1 MLATLTVRNF
11 TLVRSLDI
19 DFSPGLTVI
28 TGESGAGKSILLDA
42 LALVLGARV
51 RQEQIAAGSNGCEV
65 IAEFDLT
72 QSPAT
77 RQKLEQQGI
86 SGSLDPSLC
95 IVRRTATAGGR
106 SRAWLNNTPTTLDS
120 IRDLCASLIGVHG
133 QFEQHELLNREA
145 QLEWFD
151 DFAIKQKQLSEVQ
164 QLYQAWQDSKTA
176 LRTSSEELGLDL
188 SHKELLEY
196 QYAEL
201 VQLELKENEFPT
213 LMRDF
218 KRLSEARQI
227 LAVLAEA
234 EQNLNDTVQPLVIRI
249 AREIQGLDDQEQS
262 LNEARALLSSTEIQ
276 LDEIRDTLSRYRDS
290 VEIDESQLEILDQRI
305 NLIHDVAR
313 KHKVSP
319 SDLFELIST
328 ISSRLER
335 LKQSESEL
343 TRLQEE
349 LKEREKKFFEYAEAL
364 SRSRQKQAD
373 AFCAEVLKT
382 LAAIALPDV
391 SFDVNFAR
399 TQNFRGVDSLEYLVS
414 TNKGYDVMP
423 LSRVASGGELSRIA
437 LAILL
442 VVARKSKLPTLI
454 LDEADIGVGGTTADV
469 IGRMLR
475 SLAQNNQV
483 ICVTHAPQVA
493 ALGDAH
499 LFVTKCNTQ
508 GINVESLTG
517 EQRVAEI
524 ARMVGGRSVDDRS
537 RTYARALLQDALS

>member
-11 TLVRSLDI
+11 TLVRSLNI

-51 RQEQIAAGSNGCEV
+51 RQDQIAAGSDDCEV
-65 IAEFDLT
+65 IAEFDLA

-77 RQKLEQQGI
+77 RKKLEQQGLAD
-86 SGSLDPSLC
+86 SLDPSLC
-95 IVRRTATAGGR
+95 IVRRTATPGGR
-106 SRAWLNNTPTTLDS
+106 SRAWLNSTPTTLDS

-151 DFAIKQKQLSEVQ
+151 DFAIKQKQLLEVQ
-164 QLYQAWQDSKTA
+164 RLYEAWQDSTTA
-176 LRTSSEELGLDL
+176 LRTSSDELGLEL
-188 SHKELLEY
+188 SQKELLEY

-201 VQLELKENEFPT
+201 ESLDLEENEFST
-213 LMRDF
+213 LMREF
-218 KRLSEARQI
+218 KRHSQAREI
-227 LAVLAEA
+227 LAVLADA
-234 EQNLNDTVQPLVIRI
+234 EQSLNNSVQPLVARI
-249 AREIQGLDDQEQS
+249 SREIQGLDDQESS
-262 LNEARALLSSTEIQ
+262 LNEARELISSTEIQ
-276 LDEIRDTLSRYRDS
+276 LEEISNSLSRYRDS
-290 VEIDESQLEILDQRI
+290 VDIDESQLETLDQRI

-319 SDLFELIST
+319 SALFEHVT
-328 ISSRLER
+328 AVRTRLER

-343 TRLQEE
+343 TRLHQELE
-349 LKEREKKFFEYAEAL
+349 AREKQFFKYSEDLSQSRQEHAEA
-364 SRSRQKQAD
+364 
-373 AFCAEVLKT
+373 FCSEVLKT
-382 LAAIALPDV
+382 LGAIALPDV
-391 SFDVNFAR
+391 SFDVSFAR
-399 TQNFRGVDSLEYLVS
+399 AQNSRGIDSLEYLVS

-423 LSRVASGGELSRIA
+423 LNRVASGGELSRIA

-469 IGRMLR
+469 LGRMLR
-475 SLAQNNQV
+475 TLAQNNQV

-499 LFVTKCNTQ
+499 LFVTKCNTR

-517 EQRVAEI
+517 EQRVTEI
-524 ARMVGGRSVDDRS
+524 ARMVGGRTVDDRS
-537 RTYARALLQDALS
+537 RSYARALLEDALS

>member
-51 RQEQIAAGSNGCEV
+51 RRDQIAAGSNDCEV

-77 RQKLEQQGI
+77 CKKLERLGLAD
-86 SGSLDPSLC
+86 SLDPNLC
-95 IVRRTATAGGR
+95 IVRRIATPGGR
-106 SRAWLNNTPTTLDS
+106 SRAWLNSTPTTLDS
-120 IRDLCASLIGVHG
+120 IRDICASLIGVHG
-133 QFEQHELLNREA
+133 QFEQHELLNQEA
-145 QLEWFD
+145 QLVWFD
-151 DFAIKQKQLSEVQ
+151 DFAIKSKQLSKVQ
-164 QLYQAWQDSKTA
+164 RLYRAWQDSKTA
-176 LRTSSEELGLDL
+176 LKTSSDELGLEL
-188 SHKELLEY
+188 SQKDLLEY

-201 VQLELKENEFPT
+201 DSLDLEANEFPT
-213 LMRDF
+213 LMREF
-218 KRLSEARQI
+218 KRHSQAREI
-227 LAVLAEA
+227 LAVVAEA
-234 EQNLNDTVQPLVIRI
+234 ENSLNNSVQPLLARI
-249 AREIQGLDDQEQS
+249 SREIQGLDDQESS
-262 LNEARALLSSTEIQ
+262 LNEARELITSTEIQ
-276 LDEIRDTLSRYRDS
+276 LEEISNSLSRYRDS
-290 VEIDESQLEILDQRI
+290 VEIDESQLEALDQRI
-305 NLIHDVAR
+305 NLIHDMAR

-319 SDLFELIST
+319 TSLFEHVST
-328 ISSRLER
+328 VRTRLER
-335 LKQSESEL
+335 LKNSESEL
-343 TRLQEE
+343 TRLHQELDESEKQFFKYAEE
-349 LKEREKKFFEYAEAL
+349 LSQSRQGQAEA
-364 SRSRQKQAD
+364 
-373 AFCAEVLKT
+373 FCSEVLKT
-382 LAAIALPDV
+382 LEAIALPEV
-391 SFDVNFAR
+391 SFDVNFTRA
-399 TQNFRGVDSLEYLVS
+399 QNNRGIDTLEYLVS

-423 LSRVASGGELSRIA
+423 LNRVVSGGELSRIA

-499 LFVTKCNTQ
+499 LSVTKCNTQ

-517 EQRVAEI
+517 EQRVTEI
-524 ARMVGGRSVDDRS
+524 ARMVGGRTVDDRS

>member
-11 TLVRSLDI
+11 TLVRSLNI

-51 RQEQIAAGSNGCEV
+51 RQDQIAAGSDDCEV
-65 IAEFDLT
+65 IAEFDLA

-77 RQKLEQQGI
+77 RKKLEQQGLTD
-86 SGSLDPSLC
+86 SLDPSLC
-95 IVRRTATAGGR
+95 IVRRTATPGGR
-106 SRAWLNNTPTTLDS
+106 SRAWLNSTPTTLDS
-120 IRDLCASLIGVHG
+120 IRDICASLIGVHG
-133 QFEQHELLNREA
+133 QFEQHELLNRES

-164 QLYQAWQDSKTA
+164 RLYEAWQDSTTA
-176 LRTSSEELGLDL
+176 LRTSSDELGLEL
-188 SHKELLEY
+188 SQKELLEY

-201 VQLELKENEFPT
+201 ESLDLEENEFST
-213 LMRDF
+213 LMREF
-218 KRLSEARQI
+218 KRHSQAREI
-227 LAVLAEA
+227 LAVLADA
-234 EQNLNDTVQPLVIRI
+234 EQSLNNSVQPLVSRI
-249 AREIQGLDDQEQS
+249 AREIQGLDDQESS
-262 LNEARALLSSTEIQ
+262 LNEARELISSTEIQ
-276 LDEIRDTLSRYRDS
+276 LEEISNSLSRYRDS
-290 VEIDESQLEILDQRI
+290 VDIDESQLETLDQRI

-319 SDLFELIST
+319 SALFEHVT
-328 ISSRLER
+328 AVRTRLER

-343 TRLQEE
+343 TRLHRE
-349 LKEREKKFFEYAEAL
+349 LEAREKQFFKYSEDLSQSRQEQAEA
-364 SRSRQKQAD
+364 
-373 AFCAEVLKT
+373 FCSEVLKT
-382 LAAIALPDV
+382 LGAIALPDV
-391 SFDVNFAR
+391 SFDVSFAR
-399 TQNFRGVDSLEYLVS
+399 AQNSRGIDSLEYLVS

-423 LSRVASGGELSRIA
+423 LNRVASGGELSRIA

-469 IGRMLR
+469 LGRMLR
-475 SLAQNNQV
+475 TLAQNNQV

-499 LFVTKCNTQ
+499 LFVTKCNTR

-517 EQRVAEI
+517 EQRVTEI
-524 ARMVGGRSVDDRS
+524 ARMVGGRTVDDRS
-537 RTYARALLQDALS
+537 RSYARALLEDALS

>member
-51 RQEQIAAGSNGCEV
+51 RQDQIAAGSNDCEV
-65 IAEFDLT
+65 IAEFDLS

-77 RQKLEQQGI
+77 RKKLEQQGLAD
-86 SGSLDPSLC
+86 SLDPSLC
-95 IVRRTATAGGR
+95 VVRRTATPGGR
-106 SRAWLNNTPTTLDS
+106 SRAWLNSTPTNLDS
-120 IRDLCASLIGVHG
+120 VRDLCASLIGVHG

-151 DFAIKQKQLSEVQ
+151 DFAIKQKQLSEVER
-164 QLYQAWQDSKTA
+164 LYQAWQDSKTA

-188 SHKELLEY
+188 SQKELLEY

-201 VQLELKENEFPT
+201 ESLELEENEFPT
-213 LMRDF
+213 LMREF
-218 KRLSEARQI
+218 KRHSQARQI

-234 EQNLNDTVQPLVIRI
+234 EQTLNDSVQPLVTRI
-249 AREIQGLDDQEQS
+249 SREIQGVDDQEKS
-262 LNEARALLSSTEIQ
+262 LNEARELISSTEIQ
-276 LDEIRDTLSRYRDS
+276 LEEIRNSLVRYRDS
-290 VEIDESQLEILDQRI
+290 VDIDESQMEALDQRI

-319 SDLFELIST
+319 SALFEHVT
-328 ISSRLER
+328 TVKARLER

-343 TRLQEE
+343 TRLQQE
-349 LKEREKKFFEYAEAL
+349 LEEREKKFFKYSEEL
-364 SRSRQKQAD
+364 SQSRQKQAE

-382 LAAIALPDV
+382 LGAIALPEV
-391 SFDVNFAR
+391 SFDVSFAR
-399 TQNFRGVDSLEYLVS
+399 AQNSRGVDALEYLVS

-524 ARMVGGRSVDDRS
+524 ARMVGGRTVDDRS

>member
-51 RQEQIAAGSNGCEV
+51 RQDQIAAGSDDCEV
-65 IAEFDLT
+65 IAEFDLS

-77 RQKLEQQGI
+77 RKKLEQQGLTD
-86 SGSLDPSLC
+86 SLDPSLC
-95 IVRRTATAGGR
+95 IVRRTATPGGR
-106 SRAWLNNTPTTLDS
+106 SRAWLNSTPTNLDS

-164 QLYQAWQDSKTA
+164 RLYQAWQDSKTA

-188 SHKELLEY
+188 SQKELLEY

-201 VQLELKENEFPT
+201 ESLELEENEFPT
-213 LMRDF
+213 LMREF
-218 KRLSEARQI
+218 KRHSQARQI

-234 EQNLNDTVQPLVIRI
+234 EQTLNDSVQPLVTRI
-249 AREIQGLDDQEQS
+249 SREIQGVDDQEKS
-262 LNEARALLSSTEIQ
+262 LNEARELISSTEIQ
-276 LDEIRDTLSRYRDS
+276 LEEISNSLSRYRDS
-290 VEIDESQLEILDQRI
+290 VDIDESQLEALDQRI

-319 SDLFELIST
+319 SALFEHVST
-328 ISSRLER
+328 VRARLER

-343 TRLQEE
+343 TRLQQE
-349 LKEREKKFFEYAEAL
+349 LEEREKTFFKYSEEL
-364 SRSRQKQAD
+364 SQSRQKQAE
-373 AFCAEVLKT
+373 AFSTEVLKT
-382 LAAIALPDV
+382 LGEIALPDV
-391 SFDVNFAR
+391 SFDVSFAR
-399 TQNFRGVDSLEYLVS
+399 AQNSRGVDALEYLVS

-423 LSRVASGGELSRIA
+423 LNRVASGGELSRIA

-517 EQRVAEI
+517 ERRVAEI
-524 ARMVGGRSVDDRS
+524 ARMVGGRTVDDRS